1 VKHPIRPIFLILVL
15 CLLSGCSLTASSAD
29 VPIALPTSYKFSSK
43 AAAKPLPAQW
53 ASLFASSELSRLVGL
68 ALRDNLDIAAAAARI
83 EQADAQVRIS
93 SAPLYPML
101 TASGE
106 ASRLQTPGTLRSK
119 IGPFRAT
126 DSNLFFAGLTASYEV
141 DLWDKNHLLARSASE
156 LAVASRFDE
165 DVIALATSASIA
177 NAYFQVLAA
186 QDRLKIGQNN
196 IETAAR
202 VLEAIKGRLSV
213 GTGTA
218 LDVAQQ
224 ESVVATQRAAIPVLE
239 QTLQQNRV
247 ALAVLI
253 GRAPETVRVRG
264 GSLSA
269 LRTPVIRPGLP
280 SQLLLRRPD
289 IAEAEMNLAAQ
300 NANVDAARAAFFPTL
315 ELTSRAF
322 LESTVLR
329 NLFRPDALL
338 ASAAA
343 DIMQPIF
350 DGYNLQGQYELQRGT
365 DDELIKD
372 YRKAILTALSDVET
386 ALIAVDQTTR
396 HEQLQQEVVRSSRRA
411 YEITEQRL
419 REGTID
425 IVTLLQTEQTLFQA
439 EDSLAQIRLSRFQAF
454 VSLVQALGGGWT
466 ARNAPSAIHPVI
478 TPVSAASKTAQIGE
492 QL

>member
-1 VKHPIRPIFLILVL
+1 MNVAL
-15 CLLSGCSLTASSAD
+15 CLISGCSLTRTSAD
-29 VPIALPTSYKFSSK
+29 VQIGLPDAYRFS
-43 AAAKPLPAQW
+43 ARIAAKPLPTQW
-53 ASLFASSELSRLVGL
+53 ASLFAAPELSRLVEL
-68 ALRDNLDIAAAAARI
+68 AIHDNLDIAAAAARI

-119 IGPFRAT
+119 ISPFRAS
-126 DSNLFFAGLTASYEV
+126 DSNLFLAGLTASYEV
-141 DLWDKNHLLARSASE
+141 DLWDKNHLLARSASQ
-156 LAVASRFDE
+156 LAVASRFDK
-165 DVIALATSASIA
+165 DVVALATSAALA

-196 IETAAR
+196 IDTSAR
-202 VLEAIKGRLSV
+202 VLDAIKGRLSV
-213 GTGTA
+213 GTATA

-224 ESVVATQRAAIPVLE
+224 ESVVATQRAAIPALE

-247 ALAVLI
+247 AIAVLA
-253 GRAPETVRVRG
+253 GRPPETVTVRG
-264 GSLSA
+264 GSLSR
-269 LRTPVIRPGLP
+269 LRTPAIRSGLP

-289 IAEAEMNLAAQ
+289 IAEAETKLAAQ
-300 NANVDAARAAFFPTL
+300 NASVDAARAAFFPTL
-315 ELTSRAF
+315 QLTTRAF

-343 DIMQPIF
+343 DVMQPIF
-350 DGYNLQGQYELQRGT
+350 DGYNLQGQYDLQRGR
-365 DDELIKD
+365 DDELITD

-386 ALIAVDQTTR
+386 ALIAVEQTTR

-425 IVTLLQTEQTLFQA
+425 IVTLLTAEQTLFQA
-439 EDSLAQIRLSRFQAF
+439 EDSLAQIRLARFQAF
-454 VSLVQALGGGWT
+454 VSLIQALGGGWT
-466 ARNAPSAIHPVI
+466 APRGPSAIHPVI
-478 TPVSAASKTAQIGE
+478 TPVSAAPKTAQIGE